1 MHLVS
6 SSEVDKPRA
15 VMQNEVI
22 KRKNTY
28 HTLTHIYGIQKNSTD
43 EPIFREVMDTQAQRM
58 YLWTPQGKE
67 KVQQIETALTY
78 IQYHVKQIISGK
90 LL

>member
-28 HTLTHIYGIQKNSTD
+28 HTLTHIYGI
-43 EPIFREVMDTQAQRM
+43 
-58 YLWTPQGKE
+58 
-67 KVQQIETALTY
+67 
-78 IQYHVKQIISGK
+78 
-90 LL
+90 